1 MTDPQIALLM
11 LGLFV
16 FAIFLGFPIA
26 FTLMA
31 MAVFF
36 GYYAMSGQIFSLLV
50 QNTYDVMANDVLTA
64 VPLFLFIGYIVE
76 RANILD
82 RLFRSLQVAARPV
95 PASLAV
101 AALATCAMFA

>member
-1 MTDPQIALLM
+1 MTDPQVALFM
-11 LGLFV
+11 LALFV

-36 GYYAMSGQIFSLLV
+36 GYYAMGDRIFNLLV
-50 QNTYDVMANDVLTA
+50 TNTSDIMGNDVLVA

-76 RANILD
+76 RANIQIG
-82 RLFRSLQVAARPV
+82 R
-95 PASLAV
+95 ASCRERV
-101 AALATCAMFA
+101 